1 MRFAKVLI
9 DIALCLT
16 GGGSLILKCAQCG
29 NSIDL
34 ILLDTPVK
42 TGRPGNWKVSFVFY
56 RGVACECALTIRN
69 PEKTDEVKN
78 AALKNPEK
86 YRNTMDQIMSNF
98 KEPKPVKKK

>member
-56 RGVACECALTIRN
+56 RGEACECALTIR
-69 PEKTDEVKN
+69 
-78 AALKNPEK
+78 NPEK